1 MKNKER
7 LGDQPIEPKYRQQMN
22 ALADAL
28 DKILNGE
35 VERGDRGAVT
45 SIGGQPHGTVV
56 LTLDARPENLAL
68 TRLALTG
75 VAANAGAPRDVVA
88 DLKLAV
94 TEACTNVIRHAYG
107 ADGGVGSIV
116 VRYRGEPGML
126 SIEVEDSGSGFE
138 PGALAEASEE
148 NGGGSGMG
156 LMIIRVLT
164 DELEISATGSG
175 TRLRLVKRF
184 SPES

>member
-1 MKNKER
+1 
-7 LGDQPIEPKYRQQMN
+7 
-22 ALADAL
+22 
-28 DKILNGE
+28 
-35 VERGDRGAVT
+35 
-45 SIGGQPHGTVV
+45 V

-68 TRLALTG
+68 TRLALAG
-75 VAANAGAPRDVVA
+75 VAANAGAPREVVS

-94 TEACTNVIRHAYG
+94 TEACTNVIQHAYG
-107 ADGGVGSIV
+107 GGDGVGTIV
-116 VRYRGEPGML
+116 VRYSAELGTI

-138 PGALAEASEE
+138 PGASPHGSGR
-148 NGGGSGMG
+148 NGSGNGMG

-164 DELEISATGSG
+164 DELDIATTGSG